1 MNKYLLVVFFTIIC
15 NLSFSKDI
23 KLKGPGGNCTQEIS
37 LNGNDWRIA
46 VDSNNLGR
54 QKEWFKTP
62 PISWSKQTPVPWIIQ
77 DIFHNYHGVAWYWR
91 EFDTPKNL
99 HQSGRYL
106 LNFNEIDYLADVWV
120 NSKSVGSN
128 GGSEIPFDFN
138 ITDILNQGGNN
149 LLAVLVLNPAY
160 EPIDGIAL
168 KDTPSGANTPKSNGI
183 QKF

>member
-1 MNKYLLVVFFTIIC
+1 MYVLAVLLSMLC

-23 KLKGPGGNCTQEIS
+23 KLKDPGGICTLTIS

-46 VDSNNLGR
+46 IESDNLGR
-54 QKEWFKTP
+54 QNTWFKTP
-62 PISWSKQTPVPWIIQ
+62 PISDSKQTPVPWVIQ
-77 DIFHNYHGVAWYWR
+77 DIFHDYHGVVWYWR
-91 EFDTPKNL
+91 ELDTPKNL
-99 HQSGRYL
+99 HSGGHYL
-106 LNFNEIDYLADVWV
+106 LKFHAVDYLADVWV